1 MTIETPVHGKLIDFG
16 DKIPY
21 KVTVT
26 DPEDGTVDCSKVT
39 VNPALGH
46 DDHEHPTTD
55 LPGCEGT
62 VDTGDLGG
70 HPEGADLTYVLNAK
84 YTDKGGDGVSALTG
98 YGRSVLQPKHKQA
111 EYRDDQSGTRIV
123 PQEGAENGERVG
135 DISNGDWIAFDP
147 MSVEGIGKV
156 AYQLSSPY
164 GVGSIELRADAP
176 DGKLLAT
183 TPVPDT
189 GGWDTYR
196 STPAVPV
203 EALTGTHKLYLVFT
217 SPQDNSFD
225 VDAVRF
231 SAP

>member
-1 MTIETPVHGKLIDFG
+1 MTIEFPVSGKLIEFG

-26 DPEDGTVDCSKVT
+26 DPEDGPVDCTKVT

-55 LPGCEGT
+55 IPGCEGT

-98 YGRSVLQPKHKQA
+98 YGRAVLQPKHKQA
-111 EYRDDQSGTRIV
+111 EYYDAQSGTRIV
-123 PQEGAENGERVG
+123 AQEGAENGKRIG
-135 DISNGDWIAFDP
+135 DVSDGDWAAFDP
-147 MSVEGIGKV
+147 MSVEGIGTV
-156 AYQLSSPY
+156 SYRLSSPN
-164 GVGSIELRADAP
+164 GVGAIELRADSA
-176 DGKLLAT
+176 DGPLLAT
-183 TPVPDT
+183 TPVPNT
-189 GGWDTYR
+189 GGWDNYQA
-196 STPAVPV
+196 TPPVPV
-203 EALTGTHKLYLVFT
+203 QELKGTHKLYLVFT

-225 VDAVRF
+225 VDAVDF
-231 SAP
+231 KSP